1 MKKGGIFLISGPSG
15 AGKDTVMRELFKI
28 NPEIKFSISSTT
40 RPMREED
47 KIQKKY
53 DFLTVEEFENLIKND
68 LLLEYNVYVGNYY
81 GTPIKPVYNAIENGN
96 DMLIEVEI
104 NGFDSIKKKIPEA
117 ITIFLMPPSVSELER
132 RLRTRGTDNDEVIK
146 ARLETAI
153 KEIKKADEYD
163 YIVINSDVKKA
174 AEDINTILLS
184 SRLMT
189 DRYNNIIDEV
199 LNNVKS

>member
-1 MKKGGIFLISGPSG
+1 MKKGGVFLISGPSG
-15 AGKDTVMRELFKI
+15 AGKDTVMRELFKM

-81 GTPIKPVYNAIENGN
+81 GTPIKPVYDAIENGD

-104 NGFDSIKKKIPEA
+104 NGFDNIKKKIPEA
-117 ITIFLMPPSVSELER
+117 ITIFLMPPSVAELER
-132 RLRTRGTDNDEVIK
+132 RLKARGTDNDEIVNE
-146 ARLETAI
+146 RLITAI
-153 KEIKKADEYD
+153 KEIKKANEYD
-163 YIVINSDVKKA
+163 YIVINRDVKQA
-174 AEDINTILLS
+174 AEEINNILLS

-189 DRYNNIIDEV
+189 ERYNNIIDEV
-199 LNNVKS
+199 LNNVES

>member
-1 MKKGGIFLISGPSG
+1 MKKGGVFLISGPSG

-81 GTPIKPVYNAIENGN
+81 GTPIKPVYDAIENGD

-104 NGFDSIKKKIPEA
+104 NGFDNIKKKIPEA
-117 ITIFLMPPSVSELER
+117 ITIFLMPPSVAELER
-132 RLRTRGTDNDEVIK
+132 RLKARGTDNDEIVNE
-146 ARLETAI
+146 RLITAI
-153 KEIKKADEYD
+153 KEIKKANEYD
-163 YIVINSDVKKA
+163 YIVINRDVKQA
-174 AEDINTILLS
+174 AEEINNILLS

-189 DRYNNIIDEV
+189 ERYNNIIDEV
-199 LNNVKS
+199 LNNVES